1 MPDYRF
7 DQKKAKKELASFF
20 KKERARINSFGSTV
34 NQTFE
39 AHIFALVI
47 KWYQKQGWN
56 VQLIN
61 PPGPYGRGEFRLK
74 FSTRGAPK
82 GYSFARCVKGAES
95 CQIRHQLRISTKH
108 EKKNR
113 IRPANICCDVVVIN
127 DIGLESY
134 STDQSLPNNHLISF
148 GEMKHMSAF
157 AELVAGFIG
166 MVHELDPKRLK
177 RVRNKSWKAT
187 HHLSPFLYV
196 SGVMYQ
202 TAKGINETIGNRKF
216 DIDIFSFDFPMDV
229 ADLKQVESP
238 QSQDNEIAA
247 LVF

>member
-1 MPDYRF
+1 MSDFLF
-7 DQKKAKKELASFF
+7 DQKKAKRELATFF

-47 KWYQKQGWN
+47 KWYQKRNWN
-56 VQLIN
+56 VQLVN
-61 PPGPYGRGEFRLK
+61 PTGPYGNGEFRLK

-82 GYSFARCVKGAES
+82 GYSYARCSKGKEA
-95 CQIRHQLRISTKH
+95 CQIRHQLRVSTKH

-113 IRPANICCDVVVIN
+113 ERPANICCDVVIIN
-127 DIGLESY
+127 DVGLDHY
-134 STDQSLPNNHLISF
+134 NTDQSLPNDQLISF

-157 AELVAGFIG
+157 AELIAGFIG

-187 HHLSPFLYV
+187 NQLSPFLYV
-196 SGVMYQ
+196 SGIMYQ
-202 TAKGINETIGNRKF
+202 TAKGLNETIINRKF
-216 DIDIFSFDFPMDV
+216 DIDIFSFDRPMDF
-229 ADLKQVESP
+229 DIRS
-238 QSQDNEIAA
+238 DNEKDESQIAETNEV
-247 LVF
+247 VF